1 MLEKCTVV
9 LTATFKHNM
18 RNSNEFAEYSK
29 KSNQNG
35 EDNGGV
41 VLKKILVEENLGT
54 GTKPSFVLIIEY
66 PSKIKAYETFTNE
79 TYQNLLDLRGSIFKE
94 VNIYI

>member
-1 MLEKCTVV
+1 MQ
-9 LTATFKHNM
+9 
-18 RNSNEFAEYSK
+18 NSKEFAEYSN

-35 EDNGGV
+35 ENNGGV
-41 VLKKILVEENLGT
+41 VLKKILVEKNLGT

-66 PSKIKAYETFTNE
+66 PSKMKAYETFTNE
-79 TYQNLLDLRGSIFKE
+79 TYQNLLDLRKSIFNE